1 MKIILLTHPSF
12 MVAQSMPRFARMLKD
27 AYTARGYSVEMWAP
41 TAHVVNWVKPSRR
54 ALRKWAGYIDQYLL
68 FPRWMHQEVSRQPN
82 HTLYV
87 FCDQALGPWVPL
99 VRHLPHVIHVHDL
112 LALRS
117 ALGEV
122 TENKTR
128 FTGRLYQK
136 YIRRGFQTGRH
147 FISISEHTRADLHRY
162 SQLQAE
168 RSEVVYNG
176 LNYPFT
182 PLPAAQAQA
191 RLASAGLPVP
201 PLGMLLHV
209 SGNQW
214 YKNVAGVVHLYAH
227 YARQQTAPLPL
238 WLVGDI
244 GGDTVNA
251 ALAEVPPHAS
261 VLRLRNLDANVLH
274 ACYAWAEAF
283 LFPSL
288 EEGFGWPIIE
298 AQACGC
304 PVLTT
309 QEAPMTE
316 VGGPDCI
323 YVPRLHAS
331 DDIHVWAQNGA
342 QQLQKLLAV
351 DETTRA
357 ALRQRCVEWTQRF
370 SAQAAIDGYL
380 NIYQDVVKA
389 SNPAAPVIGRESPVC
404 VE

>member
-12 MVAQSMPRFARMLKD
+12 MVAQSMPRFARMLMD
-27 AYTARGYSVEMWAP
+27 AYEARGYQVEMWAP
-41 TAHVVNWVKPSRR
+41 TARVLNWVPSNRKG
-54 ALRKWAGYIDQYLL
+54 LRKWAGYVDQYLL
-68 FPRWMHQEVSRQPN
+68 FPRWVRQQIKRQPAR
-82 HTLYV
+82 TLYV

-122 TENKTR
+122 AENKTR

-136 YIRRGFQTGRH
+136 YIRRGFQTGRQ

-162 SQLQAE
+162 SRLQAE

-182 PLPAAQAQA
+182 PLPTAQANA
-191 RLASAGLPVP
+191 LLAAAGLPVP
-201 PLGMLLHV
+201 AHGILLHI

-214 YKNVAGVVHLYAH
+214 YKNVPGVIHLYAA

-238 WLVGDI
+238 WLVGEI
-244 GGDTVNA
+244 GGAAVNA
-251 ALAEVPPHAS
+251 ALAEVPQHAQ
-261 VLRLRNLDANVLH
+261 VVRLSNLEATALH
-274 ACYAWAEAF
+274 ACYASAKAF

-309 QEAPMTE
+309 QQTPMTE
-316 VGGPDCI
+316 VGGPHSV
-323 YVPRLHAS
+323 YVARLKAS
-331 DDIHVWAQNGA
+331 DDLRAWAQSGA
-342 QQLQKLLAV
+342 QALQKLLSSEPAAQ
-351 DETTRA
+351 A
-357 ALRQRCVEWTQRF
+357 ALQQKCIDWTQRF

-380 NIYQDVVKA
+380 KIYQDVINTSLPTVA
-389 SNPAAPVIGRESPVC
+389 VIGQESPVC
-404 VE
+404 AR